1 MSFIKLGLSKVFLF
15 QKMTCTDVTRN
26 ASGPNDVLCVLTQRD
41 STYHVIRDPLGAREE
56 EREIAGLMELG
67 TAKLLRGGSQ
77 IK

>member
-1 MSFIKLGLSKVFLF
+1 MRPD
-15 QKMTCTDVTRN
+15 M
-26 ASGPNDVLCVLTQRD
+26 PNDVLCVLTQRD
-41 STYHVIRDPLGAREE
+41 SICHVIRDPLGDREE